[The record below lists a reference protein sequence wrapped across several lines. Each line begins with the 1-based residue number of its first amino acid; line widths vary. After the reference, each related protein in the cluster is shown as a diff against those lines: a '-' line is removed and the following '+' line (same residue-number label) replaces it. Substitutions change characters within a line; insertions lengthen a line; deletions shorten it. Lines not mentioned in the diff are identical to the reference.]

1 MSDEPEPEEYVF
13 NGWKKDK
20 SSTDF
25 IIDKL
30 HPNQKPLRVG
40 YMSEPNP
47 KLCFDFVA
55 LDKVV
60 EDKVEDGITP
70 ITAIDGKKIDYP
82 VEIRD
87 ELQSALNNPK
97 LAFVAEKDNVV
108 PLSFLSIKEGEVD
121 KGKNWY
127 LHNDPK
133 LPDDIAELMSRYS
146 FGDLKHM
153 TKKEAKNRR
162 KKLAKKGGDVLECN
176 KLGIKKGNFTICF
189 D

>member
-1 MSDEPEPEEYVF
+1 MSDEPEPEYEF

-40 YMSEPNP
+40 YMSEPDP

-55 LDKVV
+55 LDKVI
-60 EDKVEDGITP
+60 DNKVEDGITP
-70 ITAIDGKKIDYP
+70 ITAIEGKKIDYP

-97 LAFVAEKDNVV
+97 LAFVSKVANTPLIHSLFRV
-108 PLSFLSIKEGEVD
+108 PF
-121 KGKNWY
+121 
-127 LHNDPK
+127 P
-133 LPDDIAELMSRYS
+133 
-146 FGDLKHM
+146 FKH
-153 TKKEAKNRR
+153 
-162 KKLAKKGGDVLECN
+162 
-176 KLGIKKGNFTICF
+176 I
-189 D
+189 